1 MSPKYISPSRIA
13 RFYFHECE
21 RYLRYSST
29 PRAHR
34 PAEGVPPTPYE
45 TSPVTHAILDGG
57 YAWEEQVLA
66 THLAGRAHMAPET
79 ELNQPVRDRVL
90 TADQSRELL
99 LGLVPGWFVYQP
111 TLVTPTRFYEHYGID
126 PAVVEVTECRPDII
140 ECYEDESRD
149 LRLRII
155 DVKASPGVKLSHR
168 IQATMYTLILDHVL
182 QDWGVDDRAVSSE
195 GGVWLAH
202 AADFTAFDVR
212 SMRPPLETF
221 LRDELEALMASPA
234 VQARWHLY
242 FRCEWCQYFDHCREE
257 MHATND
263 VSRTPYLTIH
273 GKRYLGELDP
283 PVRTVTDFA
292 ALLQDPARVPMLE
305 DAASLRGRAERLRE
319 QASALQDGE
328 TRTYGGSSLA
338 MPRAENV
345 RIVLTLQTEPVSGQ
359 LYAYGI
365 YAQGLRDIFGEN
377 PTPVVG
383 VAEQGDPATVEA
395 LERSFVREMSSI
407 MRPVHDFN
415 QERTED
421 WLAQKTLQV
430 FTFDSYE
437 RELLTRLLLRRVSDP
452 EVAEQ
457 ALELFFFFQQPE
469 LIQAEDH
476 PANEVFFPVVVLVQ
490 VIRDLLALPLEV
502 SYRFG
507 DVVRLLQP
515 KQFGFDY
522 RENDF
527 FAFQLS
533 NQMRSDAIFG
543 VWYRGRSEWVPGIK
557 KEIRVRLW
565 AANSLVNGLREF
577 LQEYGNLLFAWPPKF
592 HLPSGLGFQHPLL
605 SRLSFIARY
614 ESVIQYL
621 AIREARM
628 APVAERLRD
637 GTCLLLTHRG
647 GARFELDRMHEDLDI
662 EQSGFAKWIL
672 TQDTDAGARA
682 RLSYNDFANRD
693 RVWVPKNSALA
704 LAAIINVET
713 TVERPN
719 VALHLDVT
727 PSKAMPPLEVGD
739 RYLLDQRYTDF
750 NLQRVLDELAELD
763 REERPSFVE
772 LIENPH
778 GFRQAVGEAPQT
790 IEVARSLAEKHGM
803 TASQLDAFVGI
814 VSNNLQLVWG
824 PPGTGKTHFLALAIL
839 CLAEAHRLL
848 NRPFRVLMTA
858 FTHAAIDNCLR
869 KLAQLDQEL
878 KVVTDGMPAAK
889 LGERHLPGVDVEE
902 VGPRVGWTWAND
914 HLVCVL
920 GGTVWGIRKA
930 VPPYGADL
938 VVIDEAS
945 QVKVQ
950 ESSIAIR
957 RARAR
962 ARVLMAGD
970 HRQLPPIVQAAFP
983 EPAAGEPVLHRS
995 IFQALAD
1002 QDPDGRYTATLLEN
1016 FRMNHTLTRYPA
1028 QQIYVPEY
1036 DSADEEIGNRTIQ
1049 LAGTEADDEMV
1060 AAVLDPS
1067 YPLVVGVLSGVRAA
1081 AENRVEAQLV
1091 ARVAV
1096 TLRALLQAGDGRP
1109 YPDSLDGDQAFWRQ
1123 GLFVVSPHHAQIHA
1137 IHRAL
1142 KAERTWHSQ
1151 PFVDTVD
1158 KMQGQECDAVIVSY
1172 GVSDVEY
1179 AMGEQEFIYSLNR
1192 LNVAITRARAKT
1204 IVFLPLPLIE
1214 PPIAAYEDDRIS
1226 EGVAFMQGLVQFARS
1241 TGEVS
1246 VHTIG
1251 EAELELSRVRAMTE
1265 PTRP

>member
-29 PRAHR
+29 PQAERA
-34 PAEGVPPTPYE
+34 AEGIPPTPYD

-57 YAWEEQVLA
+57 YAWEEHVLT
-66 THLAGRAHMAPET
+66 THLADRVHMAPES
-79 ELNQPVRDRVL
+79 EPNQPVRDRVL

-99 LGLVPGWFVYQP
+99 SGLVPGRFVYQP
-111 TLVTPTRFYEHYGID
+111 TLVTPAGFYEHYGID
-126 PAVVEVTECRPDII
+126 PAVVEVTECRPDIV

-168 IQATMYTLILDHVL
+168 IQATMYTLILDHEL
-182 QDWGVDDRAVSSE
+182 QDWAVDRAVSSE

-202 AADFTAFDVR
+202 AEDFTTFDVR
-212 SMRPPLETF
+212 SMRPPLATF

-234 VQARWHLY
+234 DQARWHLY
-242 FRCEWCQYFDHCREE
+242 FRCEWCQYFDHCRKE

-273 GKRYLGELDP
+273 GKRYLSELDP

-292 ALLQDPARVPMLE
+292 ALLEDPTRVPLLE

-319 QASALQDGE
+319 QTFALQEGG
-328 TRTYGGSSLA
+328 TRAYGGSSLG
-338 MPRAENV
+338 MPKAENV
-345 RIVLTLQTEPVSGQ
+345 RMVLTLQTEPVSGQ

-377 PTPVVG
+377 PKPVVG
-383 VAEQGDPATVEA
+383 VAEQGDPGPVEA
-395 LERSFVREMSSI
+395 LERSFVRELSSI

-437 RELLTRLLLRRVSDP
+437 RELLTGLLLRRISDP

-469 LIQAEDH
+469 LVQAEDH

-507 DVVRLLQP
+507 EVVRLLQP
-515 KQFGFDY
+515 KQFGFNY

-543 VWYRGRSEWVPGIK
+543 VWYRGRDEWLQGIK
-557 KEIRVRLW
+557 TEIRVRLW
-565 AANSLVNGLREF
+565 ATNSLVNGLREF
-577 LQEYGNLLFAWPPKF
+577 LHDHGNVLFAWPPKF
-592 HLPSGLGFQHPLL
+592 RLPSGLGFQHPLL

-614 ESVIQYL
+614 ESVVQYL

-637 GTCLLLTHRG
+637 GTCLFLTHRG

-662 EQSGFAKWIL
+662 ESSGFAKWIL
-672 TQDTDAGARA
+672 TEDTDAGARA

-693 RVWVPKNSALA
+693 RVWVPKNSPLA
-704 LAAIINVET
+704 LAAITNVET

-719 VALHLDVT
+719 VAVQLHVT
-727 PSKAMPPLEVGD
+727 PSRAMPPLAIGHQ
-739 RYLLDQRYTDF
+739 YLLDQRYTDF

-763 REERPSFVE
+763 REERPPFVE
-772 LIENPH
+772 LVENPH
-778 GFRQAVGEAPQT
+778 GFRRDLEEATQ
-790 IEVARSLAEKHGM
+790 IVEVARSLAGKHGM
-803 TASQLDAFVGI
+803 TASQLDAFDGI
-814 VSNNLQLVWG
+814 VRNNLQLVWG

-839 CLAEAHRLL
+839 CLAQAHGLID
-848 NRPFRVLMTA
+848 RPFRVVLTA

-869 KLAQLDQEL
+869 KLAQLDHDL
-878 KVVTDGMPAAK
+878 KVVTGGMPAAK
-889 LGERHLPGVDVEE
+889 LGERHIPGVDVEE
-902 VGPRVGWTWAND
+902 VGPKVGWTWAND
-914 HLVCVL
+914 HPVCVL
-920 GGTVWGIRKA
+920 GGTVWGIRKG
-930 VPPYGADL
+930 VPSYAADL

-945 QVKVQ
+945 QVKVP

-957 RARAR
+957 RARAG

-970 HRQLPPIVQAAFP
+970 HRQLPPIIQAAYP
-983 EPAAGEPVLHRS
+983 EPAEGEPVLYRS

-1002 QDPDGRYTATLLEN
+1002 QDPDGQYTATLLEN
-1016 FRMNHTLTRYPA
+1016 FRMNHTLNRYPA

-1036 DSADEEIGNRTIQ
+1036 DSVDEEIGNRTIR
-1049 LAGTEADDEMV
+1049 LKMTDTDDDEMV
-1060 AAVLDPS
+1060 SAILDPG

-1096 TLRALLQAGDGRP
+1096 KLRELLQDADGSS
-1109 YPDSLDGDQAFWRQ
+1109 YQNSLDGDQAFWRE
-1123 GLFVVSPHHAQIHA
+1123 GLFMVSPHHAQIHA
-1137 IHRAL
+1137 IQRAL
-1142 KAERTWHSQ
+1142 KAMRTWLCQ

-1158 KMQGQECDAVIVSY
+1158 KMQGQECDTVIVSY

-1241 TGEVS
+1241 AGEIS
-1246 VHTIG
+1246 VHDLG
-1251 EAELELSRVRAMTE
+1251 DAELELSRVRAMSQ